1 MSRNYKD
8 ELEIEE
14 KRNEKLREDISKL
27 ESELLISRQSWKSRL
42 KSRKF
47 LLSAGSAVV
56 TLIVAL
62 ALMFGVKVDSGQL
75 MTVMTAFVSLIALF
89 VLPESITDHKERMKN

>member
-1 MSRNYKD
+1 MARNYKH

-14 KRNEKLREDISKL
+14 KRNEKLREEISSL
-27 ESELLISRQSWKSRL
+27 ESELLICRQSWKSRL

-47 LLSAGSAVV
+47 LLSAGSALV

-62 ALMFGVKVDSGQL
+62 ALMFGVEVDSGQL

-89 VLPESITDHKERMKN
+89 IVPESITDYKERMKQ